1 MDIEWR
7 IVWTQQIAVKS
18 VKSPRKA
25 LVNYILVTT
34 REHSANYF
42 PFSREIICQFTTTT
56 RSGFCQVNLWYLW
69 QIKYFDLDK
78 CGVSLCHDDSSL
90 PEGPGWWQEQYEQYL
105 GRDHHGVT
113 WHQPIREQHWV
124 RWPMRG
130 QGSSW
135 WPPSDVSVSP
145 DSCHLSSETQ
155 TLSQYCHWLSHSD
168 L

>member
-69 QIKYFDLDK
+69 QINYFDFDK
-78 CGVSLCHDDSSL
+78 CGVSLS
-90 PEGPGWWQEQYEQYL
+90 WWQPL
-105 GRDHHGVT
+105 TWGPWLVT
-113 WHQPIREQHWV
+113 GTVWAV
-124 RWPMRG
+124 L
-130 QGSSW
+130 GSSW
-135 WPPSDVSVSP
+135 
-145 DSCHLSSETQ
+145 CHMTSANQRAALGVATNERTGIILVASIWCQCVTRLMSLVIWNTDTVTILSLIVTFRS
-155 TLSQYCHWLSHSD
+155 
-168 L
+168 